1 MTNKLLLPLASA
13 LVLAIAGQAFA
24 HVSPTNVPKA
34 WYQSEQTK
42 PQTYSTHAHV
52 CAIYEEKGCAK

>member
-1 MTNKLLLPLASA
+1 MTKLVLPLASV

-24 HVSPTNVPKA
+24 HVTTTNVPKA

-42 PQTYSTHAHV
+42 SASLSTHAHV
-52 CAIYEEKGCAK
+52 CPYYEEQGCPK